1 MEEEVK
7 MRTPPAPLC
16 FLQVLHLRDLD
27 IAQVLCLQH
36 IRGGSTR
43 SSFSKAVEN
52 ALPLLVAM
60 LVNQAAVQG
69 VEHVVCAF
77 EVEEERIEVWQQEAA
92 LEKRGTTV
100 TIKDIGIGNEQRGC
114 EG

>member
-1 MEEEVK
+1 MFFASVASTGL
-7 MRTPPAPLC
+7 RYRASPL
-16 FLQVLHLRDLD
+16 FATHT
-27 IAQVLCLQH
+27 
-36 IRGGSTR
+36 RG
-43 SSFSKAVEN
+43 FN
-52 ALPLLVAM
+52 
-60 LVNQAAVQG
+60 NQAAVQG
-69 VEHVVCAF
+69 VEHVVRAF